1 MTTMTATRKT
11 TSQPRAAPPADD
23 APVPPW
29 GVGDPTADPIHHT
42 LAELAKRLPMTTAAV
57 MLEVDSVV
65 RDHWGSERLYLCKR
79 PTEGRRHRDQ
89 QIFSDYQRGERPGLL
104 ARRYKL
110 SVQRIL
116 QIVAEQRSAP

>member
-1 MTTMTATRKT
+1 MKSRATAG
-11 TSQPRAAPPADD
+11 SSPAGAASSSC
-23 APVPPW
+23 
-29 GVGDPTADPIHHT
+29 T
-42 LAELAKRLPMTTAAV
+42 KRLPMTTAAV